1 MNSEEIKREIR
12 TLENQRY
19 QAMINKDVATL
30 EKLFDDGL
38 VYTHSS
44 AQVDSK
50 AQYINFV
57 KTGVFDYKK
66 IECFDEVMQVYGDHT
81 VVTSGRA
88 TIEVIARG
96 TLKSLNNRFVTVWI
110 KTIAGWRFAA
120 WQSTPIPA

>member
-50 AQYINFV
+50 SQYINFV

-88 TIEVIARG
+88 TIEEIGRAHV
-96 TLKSLNNRFVTVWI
+96 
-110 KTIAGWRFAA
+110 
-120 WQSTPIPA
+120 